1 MKRADST
8 AAILQTVRERGVQVA
23 LDDFGTGYSSLSYLR
38 KFPIDSLKIDQ
49 SFVSHIDAVS
59 GDASIV
65 TAVISMARSL
75 NLRVVAE
82 RVETSEQL
90 AFLQVHRCD
99 QAQGYLFSRPL
110 QPQSFAKLLRRKTPL
125 LSLLPARSSRFGDLP
140 ASAAQVRR
148 GAGAAAGRAA
158 EVVGPQAVRN
168 PAAAATSS
176 AAYQLRKAFRPRT

>member
-1 MKRADST
+1 
-8 AAILQTVRERGVQVA
+8 VA

-38 KFPIDSLKIDQ
+38 RFPIDALKIDQ
-49 SFVSHIDAVS
+49 SFVNHIDAAA

-65 TAVISMARSL
+65 TAVISMARSF

-82 RVETSEQL
+82 GVETPEQL

-99 QAQGYLFSRPL
+99 RAQGYVFSKPV
-110 QPQSFAKLLRRKTPL
+110 QPQNFAKLLRRKTPP

-148 GAGAAAGRAA
+148 VAGACRGAPGGWASASRA
-158 EVVGPQAVRN
+158 
-168 PAAAATSS
+168 PA
-176 AAYQLRKAFRPRT
+176 PRTPLVASPGPTLRSGNKIELWSRHEGRRSIDR